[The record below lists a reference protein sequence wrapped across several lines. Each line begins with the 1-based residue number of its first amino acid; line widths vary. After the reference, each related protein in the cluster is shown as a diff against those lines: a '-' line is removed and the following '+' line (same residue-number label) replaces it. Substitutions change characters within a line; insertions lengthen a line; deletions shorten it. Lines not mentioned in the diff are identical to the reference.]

1 MDKIQKEKSIKR
13 TNILLILI
21 PAAVIMFFIAMSLCG
36 VNSQKSAE
44 EKTTVENHD
53 TYNSIKSDEVPK
65 EYKNALKSAESYSRS
80 CNMSRNRIERQ
91 LIEFEHF
98 DKQAVEYALNNAN
111 IDYKENALKT
121 ANSYYNSQ
129 HMSLEGVKRQLESS
143 YEDFTQD
150 EIKYAMDNIDK

>member
-1 MDKIQKEKSIKR
+1 MQ
-13 TNILLILI
+13 
-21 PAAVIMFFIAMSLCG
+21 
-36 VNSQKSAE
+36 
-44 EKTTVENHD
+44 KTTVENHD